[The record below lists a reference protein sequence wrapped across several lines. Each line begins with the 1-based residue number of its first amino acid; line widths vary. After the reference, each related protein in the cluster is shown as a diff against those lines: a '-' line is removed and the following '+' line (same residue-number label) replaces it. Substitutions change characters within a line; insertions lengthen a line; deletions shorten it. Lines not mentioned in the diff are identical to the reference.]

1 MPATP
6 EPLRQKLVSGLLRAT
21 NGHYIQIL
29 PRVRDCLMRLMRS
42 SVSLMLAT
50 VAAACSV
57 EQSKPESAAG
67 EAAKTDKTFKPT
79 QYSVADFYAN
89 KGFFGASF
97 SPDRQRIL
105 VASNTSGIWN
115 AYAVPVAGGDLE
127 PLTKSTT
134 NSIFAISYFP
144 ADARILYSSD
154 QGGNELSHLY
164 VRTPDGN
171 VTDITPGTKLTANFV
186 GWAGDDKSF
195 FIATNE
201 RDPRFFDV
209 YEVKTDGLGKTL
221 LYKNTEGYNI
231 ANVSRDKRYLALV
244 KSYTTSDQDIFLHD
258 LQKNTATN
266 ITKHTGTINNSPAD
280 FSPDGTKLLFVSDS
294 GREFAS
300 LRAYDLIDGSKKPV
314 YEQNWDIVGASY
326 SKSGKYLVVG
336 VNEDSKAAGR
346 VLDAK
351 TLEPVTLPDLPTGLV
366 RGIHISPNDS
376 LIAFYASDGSV
387 PPELYVAAIG
397 AAPRRLTTALDPKMK
412 REDLVVPTVVRFK
425 SYDSLEVP
433 GVLYKPHQASAEA
446 KAPAMVMVHGGPGG
460 QAQVGYFELTQA
472 LANRGYVVFDI
483 NNRGSSGYGKT
494 FFQMDDRKQGEAD
507 LGDVVAAKRMLAG
520 LGYVDTTKIG
530 IIGGSYGGYMTLAAV
545 TLQPDA
551 FKIGVDLFG
560 ISNWVRT
567 LTNTPP
573 YWEAFRA
580 ALYKE
585 MGDPKTDSARLRR
598 ISPLFNAD
606 KIKVPLMV
614 LQGANDPRVLKIE
627 SDEIVAAARKNGVP
641 VEYVV
646 FPDEGHGFVKKENE
660 IRGYSGILAF
670 LDQHLKGEKPLAA
683 DSAASIAVP
692 VTGGDSAK
700 GGVKR

>member
-1 MPATP
+1 M
-6 EPLRQKLVSGLLRAT
+6 LRRA
-21 NGHYIQIL
+21 
-29 PRVRDCLMRLMRS
+29 VR
-42 SVSLMLAT
+42 
-50 VAAACSV
+50 AARRC
-57 EQSKPESAAG
+57 G
-67 EAAKTDKTFKPT
+67 DTDKTFKPT

-89 KGFFGASF
+89 KDYSGASF
-97 SPDRQRIL
+97 SPDRQKIL
-105 VASNTSGIWN
+105 VGSNSSGIWN

-127 PLTKSTT
+127 PLTSSTT
-134 NSIFAISYFP
+134 NSIFPVSYFP
-144 ADARILYSSD
+144 NDGRIIYSSD

-164 VRTPDGN
+164 VRNADGS
-171 VTDITPGTKLTANFV
+171 VTDVTPGTRHVARFV
-186 GWAGDDKSF
+186 GWSGDDKSF
-195 FIATNE
+195 FITTNE
-201 RDPRFFDV
+201 RDPRFFDL
-209 YEVKTDGLGKTL
+209 YEVKTDGLAKTL
-221 LYKNTEGYNI
+221 VYKNTEGYNI
-231 ANVSRDKRYLALV
+231 GGVSRDKRYLALA

-258 LQKNTATN
+258 LQKNSATN
-266 ITKHTGTINNSPAD
+266 ITKHTGTVNNTPAD

-294 GREFAS
+294 GREFTS
-300 LRAYDLIDGSKKPV
+300 LRSYDLIDGTKKPV
-314 YEQNWDIVGASY
+314 YEQDWDVTNASY

-336 VNEDSKAAGR
+336 VNDDSKFAAR

-351 TLEPVTLPDLPTGLV
+351 TLQPVSLPGLPTGLV
-366 RGIHISPNDS
+366 RGINIAPNDS

-387 PPELYVAAIG
+387 PDELYVASMG
-397 AAPRRLTTALDPKMK
+397 AAPRRLTNALDAKMK
-412 REDLVVPTVVRFK
+412 RSDLVVPSVVRFK

-433 GVLYKPHQASAEA
+433 GVLYKPHQAGPDA
-446 KAPAMVMVHGGPGG
+446 KAPAMVLVHGGPGG
-460 QAQVGYFELTQA
+460 QAQVGYFQLTQA

-494 FFQMDDRKQGEAD
+494 FVQMDDRKHGEAD
-507 LGDVVAAKRMLAG
+507 LGDVVAAKRLLAS

-551 FKIGVDLFG
+551 FKVGVDLFG

-567 LTNTPP
+567 LNNIPP
-573 YWEAFRA
+573 YWESFRE

-614 LQGANDPRVLKIE
+614 LQGANDPRVLQVE
-627 SDEIVAAARKNGVP
+627 SDEIVAAAKKNGVP

-670 LDQHLKGEKPLAA
+670 LDTHLKGEKPLAA
-683 DSAASIAVP
+683 DSAASVTVP
-692 VTGGDSAK
+692 VTTRTRRRERRRSEPGRVGSSSR
-700 GGVKR
+700 GQRRRR

>member
-1 MPATP
+1 
-6 EPLRQKLVSGLLRAT
+6 
-21 NGHYIQIL
+21 
-29 PRVRDCLMRLMRS
+29 
-42 SVSLMLAT
+42 MLAT

-314 YEQNWDIVGASY
+314 YEQNWDILGASY

-494 FFQMDDRKQGEAD
+494 FFQMDDRKHGEAD

-560 ISNWVRT
+560 IWNFVRNI
-567 LTNTPP
+567 TNTPP

>member
-1 MPATP
+1 
-6 EPLRQKLVSGLLRAT
+6 
-21 NGHYIQIL
+21 
-29 PRVRDCLMRLMRS
+29 
-42 SVSLMLAT
+42 MLA
-50 VAAACSV
+50 VIVAACSV
-57 EQSKPESAAG
+57 EQPQSQSAG
-67 EAAKTDKTFKPT
+67 EAAKTDKTFRPS

-97 SPDRQRIL
+97 SPDRQKIL
-105 VASNTSGIWN
+105 VGSNTSGIWN
-115 AYAVPVAGGDLE
+115 AYAVPVSGGDLE

-134 NSIFAISYFP
+134 NSIFPISYFP
-144 ADARILYSSD
+144 GDARILYSSD
-154 QGGNELSHLY
+154 QGGNELRHLY
-164 VRTPDGN
+164 VQTPEGG
-171 VTDITPGTKLTANFV
+171 VTDITPGAKLTANFV

-201 RDPRFFDV
+201 RDPRFFDI
-209 YEVKTDGLGKTL
+209 YEVKTDGLAKTL
-221 LYKNTEGYNI
+221 VYKNTEGYNVGG
-231 ANVSRDKRYLALV
+231 VSRDKRYLALV
-244 KSYTTSDQDIFLHD
+244 KSYTTSDQDIFLQD

-266 ITKHTGTINNSPAD
+266 ITKHTGTVNNSPAD

-314 YEQNWDIVGASY
+314 YEQRWDIAGAGY
-326 SKSGKYLVVG
+326 SKSGKYLIVG
-336 VNEDSKAAGR
+336 VNEDSKVTAR

-351 TLEPVTLPDLPTGLV
+351 TLEPVTLPGMPAGLINGV
-366 RGIHISPNDS
+366 RLAPNDS

-397 AAPRRLTTALDPKMK
+397 AAPRRLTNALDPKMK

-425 SYDSLEVP
+425 SYDSVEVP
-433 GVLYKPHQASAEA
+433 GVLYKPHQASTEA

-494 FFQMDDRKQGEAD
+494 FFQMDDRKHGEAD
-507 LGDVVAAKRMLAG
+507 LGDVVSAKRMLAA

-551 FKIGVDLFG
+551 FKVGVDLFG

-567 LTNTPP
+567 LTNVPP
-573 YWEAFRA
+573 YWESFRE

-627 SDEIVAAARKNGVP
+627 SDEIVAAAKKNGVP

-700 GGVKR
+700 GGGKR